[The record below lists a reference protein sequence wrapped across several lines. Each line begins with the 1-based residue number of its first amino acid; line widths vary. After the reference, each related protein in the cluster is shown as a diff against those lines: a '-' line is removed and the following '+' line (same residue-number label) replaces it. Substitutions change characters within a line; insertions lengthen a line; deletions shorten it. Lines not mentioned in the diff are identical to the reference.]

1 VKIFHQSVMENF
13 GDNGLLSNIL
23 NFKNDRKQ
31 FKNELY
37 VQVFL
42 NNSFYSVKN
51 FLDFSRDN

>member
-1 VKIFHQSVMENF
+1 MENF

-42 NNSFYSVKN
+42 NNSFYSVKK